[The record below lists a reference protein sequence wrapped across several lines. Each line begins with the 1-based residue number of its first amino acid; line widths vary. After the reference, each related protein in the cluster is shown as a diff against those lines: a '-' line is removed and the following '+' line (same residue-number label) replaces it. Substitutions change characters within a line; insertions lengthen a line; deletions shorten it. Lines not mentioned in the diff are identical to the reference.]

1 MKNKKLN
8 PKRRKPFFNRSSIN
22 SRINSIQNKE
32 VNEILSIY
40 FICEDTAIKI
50 IEAAYLPEFISKK
63 FEVKQ
68 LKYAMQ
74 NLGYSVNNSI
84 DLIFNTNFNNNGLY
98 SVRHL
103 RNKIIHLASKSAIKE
118 VIRNRKRYL
127 DSMMEF
133 IDLCCE

>member
-1 MKNKKLN
+1 
-8 PKRRKPFFNRSSIN
+8 
-22 SRINSIQNKE
+22 
-32 VNEILSIY
+32 
-40 FICEDTAIKI
+40 
-50 IEAAYLPEFISKK
+50 
-63 FEVKQ
+63 
-68 LKYAMQ
+68 MQ

-103 RNKIIHLASKSAIKE
+103 RNKIIHSASKSAIKE